1 MPTNRLDLVGAAAVM
16 NYRLRLVGAIILMFL
31 LATPVVGSAG
41 QAITLGVPTSLQY
54 VEGRESLDAVKLAAE
69 EINLAGG
76 VKIGTRRLPIRVT
89 AVDLKDADPEE
100 EIPVILSRLEK
111 FLDQNKPDAILVGP
125 FRSEVILAGMDV
137 IADRRV
143 PFLGTIAMTPAIE
156 SKILA
161 NPHYDN
167 IFRVGLNTKYLADF
181 LIDYMKFLRTKFG
194 FNKVFIMNQ
203 DVAWSRTTSSQLMKL
218 YFTRAGWEIL
228 GQENYP
234 SSTSD
239 FSIGLAKAGATGA
252 QVILSIFD
260 HPSSGALALQWHQ
273 LGIPAL
279 LVGYISPMVGSR
291 AWATYKHQIDGAML
305 LVYELGDMPSR
316 CYPPATKFYENFRR
330 KYGREIEAGHG
341 PAPAYESVYLLVEA
355 MEKAGTLDPAAVVAA
370 IKKTDRQGTMG
381 RLRFHQGGQII
392 FGRDP
397 QQEAVVCLFQWT
409 PDGRRKIIFPEA
421 LAEAEVFLPSF
432 IKPTGR

>member
-1 MPTNRLDLVGAAAVM
+1 MPTNRLDLVLAA
-16 NYRLRLVGAIILMFL
+16 AIILAVL
-31 LATPVVGSAG
+31 VASPSAGSAG
-41 QAITLGVPTSLQY
+41 QAIILGVPTSLNY
-54 VEGRESLDAVKLAAE
+54 VEGRESLDAVNLAVE
-69 EINLAGG
+69 EINLRGG
-76 VKIGTRRLPIRVT
+76 VKIGTKRLLIRVT
-89 AVDLKDADPEE
+89 AVDLKDADSNE
-100 EIPVILSRLEK
+100 EIPVILSRLDK
-111 FLDQNKPDAILVGP
+111 FLDQNRPDAILVGP

-156 SKILA
+156 AKILA

-260 HPSSGALALQWHQ
+260 TPSSGALALQWHQ

-279 LVGYISPMVGSR
+279 LVGYISPMTGHG
-291 AWATYKHQIDGAML
+291 AWTTYKHQIDGAIL
-305 LVYELGDMPSR
+305 LVFELGDMPSR
-316 CYPPATKFYENFRR
+316 CYAPATKFYENFRR
-330 KYGREIEAGHG
+330 KYGREIKAGHG

-397 QQEAVVCLFQWT
+397 KHEAVVCLFQWT

-421 LAEAEVFLPSF
+421 LAEAEVSLPSF
-432 IKPTGR
+432 IKATGR